1 MEWKAWSSLPLTQRE
16 QLPTKPGIYVVVD
29 AEEQVWYVG
38 QSVNLNA
45 RWKARGHHRYQQ
57 LSRSNNKR
65 LYKIHWQFFP
75 SEQLNEKEQLYID
88 LFKPYLNYSRV
99 KTYARKAT
107 QPNEELSRLLKVLNK
122 KTMLFPDVRSVVLG
136 YYTEIDEDEEGK
148 LKEYTCVVTVVNVND
163 HDGPI
168 LNSYSKSHSKKGKNL
183 KGCWYTYES
192 KCGSDDP
199 DIKPALIPVFM
210 LGDVV
215 YEFVCDPGLIEML
228 AQKRSNFYNLEI
240 ARQPVLALR
249 DTDIL
254 PSLIF
259 TEGHF
264 TVRSEAYLHYRAADL
279 RPIMELLSEISS
291 A

>member
-1 MEWKAWSSLPLTQRE
+1 MEWKAWSSLPLKQRE

-57 LSRSNNKR
+57 LSSTNNKR
-65 LYKIHWQFFP
+65 LYKIYWQFFP

-88 LFKPYLNYSRV
+88 LFKPHLNYSRV
-99 KTYARKAT
+99 KTYARKAI
-107 QPNEELSRLLKVLNK
+107 QPNEEISRLLKVLNK

-148 LKEYTCVVTVVNVND
+148 LKEYTCIVTAVNVND

-192 KCGSDDP
+192 KCGSDNP
-199 DIKPALIPVFM
+199 DIKPALIPVFV

-215 YEFVCDPGLIEML
+215 YEFVCYPGLIEML
-228 AQKRSNFYNLEI
+228 AQKRSNLYNLEI
-240 ARQPVLALR
+240 AGQPVLALR

-254 PSLIF
+254 SSLIF

-264 TVRSEAYLHYRAADL
+264 AVTSEAYLHCRAIDI
-279 RPIMELLSEISS
+279 RPVMELLSEMLS